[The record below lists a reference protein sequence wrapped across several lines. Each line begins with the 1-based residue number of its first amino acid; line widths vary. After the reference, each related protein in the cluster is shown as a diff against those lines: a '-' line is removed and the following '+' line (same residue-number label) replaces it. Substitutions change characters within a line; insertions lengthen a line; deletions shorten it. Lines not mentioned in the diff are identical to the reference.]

1 MFDDKKKKKD
11 DIDEFE
17 KLFKEMEKFIE
28 DVFKNAFN
36 MQPFVKGFSLR
47 INEDGVPE
55 IKEIGSKDNENEEIM
70 EDEKKIYV
78 TLEIPEADEKEI
90 EIKAKGNI
98 LEIRAGNFAK
108 KIELPAKVNSKK
120 IVKSY
125 RNGILDIELEKA

>member
-11 DIDEFE
+11 DKDEFE

-36 MQPFVKGFSLR
+36 MQPFVKGYSVR
-47 INEDGVPE
+47 INEDGIPE
-55 IKEIGSKDNENEEIM
+55 IKEIGGKDENEEIM

-78 TLEIPEADEKEI
+78 TLEIPEIDEKEI
-90 EIKAKGNI
+90 EINAKNNV
-98 LEIRAGNFAK
+98 LEIKAGDFAK
-108 KIELPAKVNSKK
+108 KIELPSKVNSEK

-125 RNGILDIELEKA
+125 RNGILDIELEKV

>member
-11 DIDEFE
+11 DKDEFE

-36 MQPFVKGFSLR
+36 MQPFVKGYSVR

-55 IKEIGSKDNENEEIM
+55 IKEIGGKDENEEIM

-78 TLEIPEADEKEI
+78 TLEIPEIDEKEI
-90 EIKAKGNI
+90 EINAENNV
-98 LEIRAGNFAK
+98 LEIKAGDFAK
-108 KIELPAKVNSKK
+108 KIELPSKVNSEK

-125 RNGILDIELEKA
+125 RNGILDIELEKV

>member
-11 DIDEFE
+11 DKDEFE

-36 MQPFVKGFSLR
+36 MQPFVKGYSVR

-55 IKEIGSKDNENEEIM
+55 IKEIGGKDENEEIM

-78 TLEIPEADEKEI
+78 TLEIPEIDEKEI
-90 EIKAKGNI
+90 EINAKNNV
-98 LEIRAGNFAK
+98 LEIKAGDFAK
-108 KIELPAKVNSKK
+108 KIELPSKVNSEK

-125 RNGILDIELEKA
+125 RNGILDIELEKV